1 MNASLYCSHQRGIF
15 RKGNVTYPKDT
26 VILHQIGRG
35 PYAPSM
41 TPYAVKLETY
51 LRMAKIPYQNCHDM
65 KPSGKGKWPWVEYN
79 DDKVSD
85 SALCITYLNR
95 VRGVDLNSRLTPAE
109 RATALAF
116 QRLAEDSLYWVL
128 LVQRWVHEPS
138 MEFFRACF
146 GVFFVSRIFLRW
158 IFMPKMKKYA
168 WSQGLGRHSRDEV
181 LDIARENFKALADFM
196 GQKKFLMGD
205 EPCET
210 DCTVFGMLSQVYWQ
224 CPGQTVAT
232 IFKEEFPTLV
242 AYCERMRSKFWPD
255 WDECT
260 THGGTREATK

>member
-1 MNASLYCSHQRGIF
+1 
-15 RKGNVTYPKDT
+15 
-26 VILHQIGRG
+26 
-35 PYAPSM
+35 
-41 TPYAVKLETY
+41 
-51 LRMAKIPYQNCHDM
+51 M

-116 QRLAEDSLYWVL
+116 QRLAEDSLYWAAF
-128 LVQRWVHEPS
+128 HAS
-138 MEFFRACF
+138 CH
-146 GVFFVSRIFLRW
+146 
-158 IFMPKMKKYA
+158 KYPGIN
-168 WSQGLGRHSRDEV
+168 Q
-181 LDIARENFKALADFM
+181 ARELRHLRCRPLYAGFK
-196 GQKKFLMGD
+196 K
-205 EPCET
+205 
-210 DCTVFGMLSQVYWQ
+210 TVIVMSVF
-224 CPGQTVAT
+224 T
-232 IFKEEFPTLV
+232 EEFPTLV